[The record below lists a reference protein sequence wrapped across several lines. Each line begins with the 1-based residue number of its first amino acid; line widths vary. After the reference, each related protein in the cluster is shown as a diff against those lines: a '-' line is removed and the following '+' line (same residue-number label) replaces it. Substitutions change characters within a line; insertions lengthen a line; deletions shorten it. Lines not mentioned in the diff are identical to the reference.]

1 LRPPIPS
8 EIRRR
13 CEAELVY
20 KPKTGLEKYYAVLFK
35 LPSIPSIVVTTI
47 VINIIAYLLNKQVLF
62 TAFSLYVLTVMIILV
77 YSKIFNGPLRY
88 ANRILMTGLLVE
100 MYSLILMFILG
111 PRYGLIASSIFLII
125 IVLGI
130 NGTSIRNYVVAT
142 IPVIV
147 TYLIY
152 YGLDAILFI
161 GVFLAVLL
169 DYVIYKVM
177 SIHKLAGYPAPD
189 LGTLF
194 VKNWLDR
201 DRTIEKVFSEISV
214 EQKVKP
220 RILKIGDGY
229 LVYTDIHY
237 GPFSNVGSSMFP
249 RILEELSEKPVL
261 TLHGAGSH
269 DRDIPSYEQARQYA
283 EKILEC
289 IKQKCRFQKIKSYS
303 PFSISIED
311 GWEFL
316 VIPFTSLNLVFI
328 SRTKGIDDLPYEY
341 QTWIEKICENKGL
354 SETILIDCHNHEVEE
369 PMNFDTLKKGLEL
382 VIQRLEELSSKE
394 EPQEVYGRIVEVRN
408 IRSLGVIG
416 DKIYGIDL
424 LWPREQAKRIV
435 LIYIPGNN
443 MEPGLSDKI
452 RYKISSELG
461 IDPKYVV
468 VFTNDEHTETGVYSS
483 STYYPVLETKE
494 LMRGINILAEKL
506 KSEKPPYSPIEYAS
520 FEHIVPLLDDS
531 AYKLVEIVK
540 KNAPLSSVLLLGYLF
555 LGPFFVG
562 YISSIIDYFIK
573 HFSITV

>member
-1 LRPPIPS
+1 
-8 EIRRR
+8 
-13 CEAELVY
+13 LVY
-20 KPKTGLEKYYAVLFK
+20 KPRTGLEKYYAVLFK
-35 LPSIPSIVVTTI
+35 LPSIPSIVVATI
-47 VINIIAYLLNKQVLF
+47 VINIIAYILNKQVLF
-62 TAFSLYVLTVMIILV
+62 TAFSLYVLTIMIILV

-100 MYSLILMFILG
+100 IYSLILMFILG
-111 PRYGLIASSIFLII
+111 PKYGLIASSIFLII

-130 NGTSIRNYVVAT
+130 NGTSIKNYIVAI

-152 YGLDAILFI
+152 YGLDVILFI
-161 GVFLAVLL
+161 GVLLAVIL

-201 DRTIEKVFSEISV
+201 DRTIEKVFNEISV

-220 RILKIGDGY
+220 RILRMSNGY

-269 DRDIPSYEQARQYA
+269 DRDIPSFEQARKYA

-289 IKQKCRFQKIKSYS
+289 IRRTCRFQRIKGYN

-328 SRTKGIDDLPYEY
+328 SRAKGIDDLPYEY
-341 QTWIEKICENKGL
+341 QTWIEKICENKGIP
-354 SETILIDCHNHEVEE
+354 ETILIDCHNHEVEE
-369 PMNFDTLKKGLEL
+369 PMNFDILKKGLE
-382 VIQRLEELSSKE
+382 IIIERLEELPRRE
-394 EPQEVYGRIVEVRN
+394 EPRDVYGRILVVEN

-416 DKIYGIDL
+416 NRIYGIDL
-424 LWPREQAKRIV
+424 IWPGEDSRRVILV
-435 LIYIPGNN
+435 YIPGNN

-452 RYKISSELG
+452 RKKVSSELG
-461 IDPKYVV
+461 IDPRYVG

-494 LMRGINILAEKL
+494 LIKGIDALIEKL
-506 KSEKPPYSPIEYAS
+506 KNDEPSYSPLEYAS

-562 YISSIIDYFIK
+562 YVTGIIDYFIK
-573 HFSITV
+573 HFSIGI